1 MKIIC
6 NVENA
11 FCPEGKNICCGACER
26 FKVCINACT
35 DVREDYQHC
44 SEALVVQD
52 ELTTLEAEVPQT
64 LHQMADLLRAKKA
77 IDEREKEL
85 KAELVKAMEKF
96 GIKSFDNNLIKLT
109 YIAPTTRNSVDS
121 AKLKKNH
128 PDIYAECLKTSNVSA
143 SVRVELKG
151 AK

>member
-11 FCPEGKNICCGACER
+11 FCPEGKNICCGGCER

-35 DVREDYQHC
+35 DVREDYHKC

-64 LHQMADLLRAKKA
+64 LHQMAELLRAKKA

-96 GIKSFDNNLIKLT
+96 GVKSFDNNLIKLT
-109 YIAPTTRNSVDS
+109 YIAPTTRNTVDS
-121 AKLKKNH
+121 AKLKKTY
-128 PDIYAECLKTSNVSA
+128 PDIYAECTKTSNVSA